1 MPPWRTLDCA
11 TGLSH
16 ALEAVPHGIPE
27 WMYSGGLLF
36 KDQLK
41 YSGGWSLLSPKELPE
56 LWGRALHGPLR
67 ERENLPRSNYVIVK
81 LAHNRFLRQK
91 AADVKLGAARMS
103 HVQPRRLIV
112 TPDCDCIHDMAWPCD
127 NPACNTGGIPVG
139 NEGRVL

>member
-1 MPPWRTLDCA
+1 MDVLRWPAVQRSIKIFWWLVSVKSKRVTGTLGSCI
-11 TGLSH
+11 T
-16 ALEAVPHGIPE
+16 
-27 WMYSGGLLF
+27 
-36 KDQLK
+36 
-41 YSGGWSLLSPKELPE
+41 WSTARKGKPASIK
-56 LWGRALHGPLR
+56 LR
-67 ERENLPRSNYVIVK
+67 DIVK

-103 HVQPRRLIV
+103 HVQPQRLIV